1 MVTFKEYYQGD
12 KYMSAMQR
20 TGKSLYGGVARKH
33 QNNVRKEYSHKCPH
47 VKNLLNGG
55 AHQIKLMGQPLL
67 NTLSTYKVDYAPGK
81 TKNLGNSGVTVQMFE
96 DEEGNQCGILK
107 K

>member
-12 KYMSAMQR
+12 KYMSAIQR
-20 TGKSLYGGVARKH
+20 TGKSLYGGVERKH

-67 NTLSTYKVDYAPGK
+67 NTLSIYKVDYAPGK
-81 TKNLGNSGVTVQMFE
+81 TKSLGNSGVTVQMFE
-96 DEEGNQCGILK
+96 DEEGNRCGILK